1 MDKNDLSVVE
11 LGDNSISSSASSAS
25 LQECLEN
32 IAECF
37 DDFYREAQTFIDKE
51 KEKNNEQQGRDGAL

>member
-1 MDKNDLSVVE
+1 MDENDLSAIE

-32 IAECF
+32 IAEQF
-37 DDFYREAQTFIDKE
+37 DDFYREAQTFIDKM
-51 KEKNNEQQGRDGAL
+51 KEKSNE